1 MTKSNHGR
9 KGKVAALPLLA
20 LAFAGLPG
28 AATAQQDGAPAPSPA
43 PTPSPSPAPSPGP
56 TIDFR
61 LPSQNDGRTP
71 GVQGP
76 SDNGLPPLAPGEQR
90 GIPTP
95 APTPAPQPTAPRIV
109 PTQPAPAPAPSPS
122 PSPTRRE
129 TPMSPPAPAPRAAP
143 TDGAESDRSANTPI
157 AAEPDS
163 TAAEVPQASVD
174 AASPPAGPDAPP
186 AASPAPGEPPLW
198 AWALALLA
206 AAGAGLWYW
215 RRRPALAGDVAE
227 DAVET
232 PPPPAGPAER
242 AATPPPPA
250 ATPAAEAGQGQ
261 GPAPV
266 PGAPRAASPLVT
278 RPSAERRAQ
287 VAMALEIRAMR
298 MTAEHL
304 AVGFSLQLRNDGP
317 LAATGLMVR
326 IALAQGSAMLESV
339 VARFFDGA
347 GGSVLRDGIDL
358 APGATE
364 VLSTEV
370 TLPRRTVEPLSIGGK
385 PMLVPVLVFDV
396 TYHWDG
402 DADAFGQTAATFVLG
417 RAPAAGTGDR
427 LAPLPLDRPAYAID
441 RPAARATAARR
452 TL

>member
-28 AATAQQDGAPAPSPA
+28 AATAQQDGTPAPSPA

-61 LPSQNDGRTP
+61 LPSQNDGRAP

-109 PTQPAPAPAPSPS
+109 PTQPAPAPAPSS
-122 PSPTRRE
+122 SPTRRE
-129 TPMSPPAPAPRAAP
+129 TPPSTPAPAPSAASP
-143 TDGAESDRSANTPI
+143 GGAESDGSASTPI

-163 TAAEVPQASVD
+163 TAAEVPQTSGD
-174 AASPPAGPDAPP
+174 AAPPLAGPDAPP
-186 AASPAPGEPPLW
+186 ASSPAGGEPPLW

-232 PPPPAGPAER
+232 PPLPAER

-250 ATPAAEAGQGQ
+250 ATPAAAAGQ

-326 IALAQGSAMLESV
+326 IALAQGSAMHESV